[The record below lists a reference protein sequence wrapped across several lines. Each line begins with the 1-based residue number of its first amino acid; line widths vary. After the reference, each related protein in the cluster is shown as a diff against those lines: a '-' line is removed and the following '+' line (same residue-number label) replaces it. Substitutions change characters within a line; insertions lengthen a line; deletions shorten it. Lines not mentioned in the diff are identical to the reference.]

1 LLNSYNT
8 SFFGKFKY
16 KNKLFNFEPRYLS
29 KRGGISVPINDNFRQ
44 LMEQHTERL
53 IRVAYY
59 YTKDLQIA
67 EDLVQDVFIK
77 FYHKQS
83 SLKDVA
89 DISAYLSRMTINRC
103 KDYLKSW
110 HVRKVQFQQKWVE
123 QVEKNEFNRFI
134 QKDEEQIIG
143 EAIMRLPLKHRE
155 ALVYYY
161 FEEMT
166 IPAIAQLLQIPQSTV
181 KTRLVRGRELLKT
194 ELQDIEWEVLLHE

>member
-1 LLNSYNT
+1 MPS
-8 SFFGKFKY
+8 
-16 KNKLFNFEPRYLS
+16 
-29 KRGGISVPINDNFRQ
+29 NDAFTQ

-59 YTKDLQIA
+59 YTKELQTA

-83 SLKDVA
+83 ALKDVN
-89 DISAYLSRMTINRC
+89 DFSAYLTRMTINRC

-110 HVRKVQFQQKWVE
+110 HVRKVQFQQKWIE
-123 QVEKNEFNRFI
+123 QVQKEEFDRFV
-134 QKDEEQIIG
+134 QQDEEQIIG

-166 IPAIAQLLQIPQSTV
+166 IPSIAQLLQIPQSTV
-181 KTRLVRGRELLKT
+181 KTRLVRGRELLKA
-194 ELQDIEWEVLLHE
+194 ELKGIEWEVLLHE

>member
-1 LLNSYNT
+1 MPS
-8 SFFGKFKY
+8 
-16 KNKLFNFEPRYLS
+16 
-29 KRGGISVPINDNFRQ
+29 NDAFTK

-59 YTKDLQIA
+59 YTKELQTA

-83 SLKDVA
+83 ALKDVN
-89 DISAYLSRMTINRC
+89 DFSAYLTRMTINRC

-110 HVRKVQFQQKWVE
+110 HVRKVQFQQKWIE
-123 QVEKNEFNRFI
+123 QVQKEEFDRFV
-134 QKDEEQIIG
+134 QQDEEQIIG

-166 IPAIAQLLQIPQSTV
+166 IPSIAQLLQIPQSTV
-181 KTRLVRGRELLKT
+181 KTRLVRGRELLKA
-194 ELQDIEWEVLLHE
+194 ELKGIEWEVLLHE

>member
-1 LLNSYNT
+1 MPS
-8 SFFGKFKY
+8 
-16 KNKLFNFEPRYLS
+16 
-29 KRGGISVPINDNFRQ
+29 NDAFTQ

-59 YTKDLQIA
+59 YTKELQTA

-83 SLKDVA
+83 ALNDVN
-89 DISAYLSRMTINRC
+89 DFSAYLTRMTINRC

-123 QVEKNEFNRFI
+123 QVQKEEFDRFV
-134 QKDEEQIIG
+134 QQDEEQIIG

-166 IPAIAQLLQIPQSTV
+166 IPSIAQLLQIPQSTV
-181 KTRLVRGRELLKT
+181 KTRLVRGRELLKA
-194 ELQDIEWEVLLHE
+194 ELKGIEWEVLLHE

>member
-1 LLNSYNT
+1 MPS
-8 SFFGKFKY
+8 
-16 KNKLFNFEPRYLS
+16 
-29 KRGGISVPINDNFRQ
+29 NDAFTK

-59 YTKDLQIA
+59 YTKELQTA

-83 SLKDVA
+83 ALKDIN
-89 DISAYLSRMTINRC
+89 DFSAYLTRMTINRC

-123 QVEKNEFNRFI
+123 QVQKEEFDRFV
-134 QKDEEQIIG
+134 QQDEEQIIG

-166 IPAIAQLLQIPQSTV
+166 IPSIAQLLQIPQSTV
-181 KTRLVRGRELLKT
+181 KTRLVRGRELLKA
-194 ELQDIEWEVLLHE
+194 ELKGIEWEVLLHE

>member
-1 LLNSYNT
+1 
-8 SFFGKFKY
+8 
-16 KNKLFNFEPRYLS
+16 
-29 KRGGISVPINDNFRQ
+29 
-44 LMEQHTERL
+44 MEQHTERL

-67 EDLVQDVFIK
+67 EDLVQEVFIK

-83 SLKDVA
+83 SLKEVT

-123 QVEKNEFNRFI
+123 QVEKNEFNRFV
-134 QKDEEQIIG
+134 QQDEEQIIG

-166 IPAIAQLLQIPQSTV
+166 IPSIAQLLQIPQSTV

>member
-1 LLNSYNT
+1 M
-8 SFFGKFKY
+8 
-16 KNKLFNFEPRYLS
+16 
-29 KRGGISVPINDNFRQ
+29 PINDNFRQ

-83 SLKDVA
+83 SLNNVV
-89 DISAYLSRMTINRC
+89 DISAYLTRMTINRC

-123 QVEKNEFNRFI
+123 QVEKNEFNRFV
-134 QKDEEQIIG
+134 QQDEEQIIG

-166 IPAIAQLLQIPQSTV
+166 IPSIAQLLQIPQSTV
-181 KTRLVRGRELLKT
+181 KTRLVRGRELLKA
-194 ELQDIEWEVLLHE
+194 ELQGIEWEVLLHE

>member
-1 LLNSYNT
+1 MPS
-8 SFFGKFKY
+8 
-16 KNKLFNFEPRYLS
+16 
-29 KRGGISVPINDNFRQ
+29 NDAFTK

-59 YTKDLQIA
+59 YTKELQTA

-83 SLKDVA
+83 ALKDVN
-89 DISAYLSRMTINRC
+89 DFSAYLTRMTINRC

-110 HVRKVQFQQKWVE
+110 HVRKVQFQQKWIE
-123 QVEKNEFNRFI
+123 QVQKEEFDRFV
-134 QKDEEQIIG
+134 QQDEEQIIG
-143 EAIMRLPLKHRE
+143 EAIMRLPLMHRE

-166 IPAIAQLLQIPQSTV
+166 IPSIAQLLQIPQSTV
-181 KTRLVRGRELLKT
+181 KTRLVRGRELLKA
-194 ELQDIEWEVLLHE
+194 ELKGIEWEVLLHE

>member
-1 LLNSYNT
+1 MPS
-8 SFFGKFKY
+8 
-16 KNKLFNFEPRYLS
+16 
-29 KRGGISVPINDNFRQ
+29 NDAFTK

-59 YTKDLQIA
+59 YTKELQTA

-83 SLKDVA
+83 ALKDVN
-89 DISAYLSRMTINRC
+89 DFSAYLTRMTINRC

-123 QVEKNEFNRFI
+123 QVQKEEFDRFV
-134 QKDEEQIIG
+134 QQDEEQIIG

-166 IPAIAQLLQIPQSTV
+166 IPSIAQLLQIPQSTV
-181 KTRLVRGRELLKT
+181 KTRLVRGRELLKA
-194 ELQDIEWEVLLHE
+194 ELKGIEWEVLLHE

>member
-1 LLNSYNT
+1 M
-8 SFFGKFKY
+8 
-16 KNKLFNFEPRYLS
+16 
-29 KRGGISVPINDNFRQ
+29 PINDTFRQ

-59 YTKDLQIA
+59 YTKDLQTA

-83 SLKDVA
+83 ALKDVE

-123 QVEKNEFNRFI
+123 QVQKEEYDRFV
-134 QKDEEQIIG
+134 QQDEG
-143 EAIMRLPLKHRE
+143 K
-155 ALVYYY
+155 
-161 FEEMT
+161 
-166 IPAIAQLLQIPQSTV
+166 
-181 KTRLVRGRELLKT
+181 
-194 ELQDIEWEVLLHE
+194 

>member
-1 LLNSYNT
+1 MPS
-8 SFFGKFKY
+8 
-16 KNKLFNFEPRYLS
+16 
-29 KRGGISVPINDNFRQ
+29 NDAFTK

-59 YTKDLQIA
+59 YTKELQTA

-83 SLKDVA
+83 ALKDIN
-89 DISAYLSRMTINRC
+89 DFSAYLTRMTINRC

-110 HVRKVQFQQKWVE
+110 HVRKVQFQQKWIE
-123 QVEKNEFNRFI
+123 QVQKEEFDRFV
-134 QKDEEQIIG
+134 QQDEEQIIG

-166 IPAIAQLLQIPQSTV
+166 IPSIAQLLQIPQSTV
-181 KTRLVRGRELLKT
+181 KTRLVRGRELLKA
-194 ELQDIEWEVLLHE
+194 ELKGIEWEVLLHE

>member
-1 LLNSYNT
+1 MPS
-8 SFFGKFKY
+8 
-16 KNKLFNFEPRYLS
+16 
-29 KRGGISVPINDNFRQ
+29 NDAFTQ

-59 YTKDLQIA
+59 YTKELQTA

-83 SLKDVA
+83 ALKDVN
-89 DISAYLSRMTINRC
+89 DFSAYLTRMTINRC

-123 QVEKNEFNRFI
+123 QVQKEEFDRFV
-134 QKDEEQIIG
+134 QQDEEQIIG

-166 IPAIAQLLQIPQSTV
+166 IPSIAQLLQIPQSTV
-181 KTRLVRGRELLKT
+181 KTRLVRGRELLKA
-194 ELQDIEWEVLLHE
+194 ELKGIEWEVLLHE

>member
-1 LLNSYNT
+1 MPS
-8 SFFGKFKY
+8 
-16 KNKLFNFEPRYLS
+16 
-29 KRGGISVPINDNFRQ
+29 NDAFTK

-59 YTKDLQIA
+59 YTKELQTA

-83 SLKDVA
+83 ALNDVN
-89 DISAYLSRMTINRC
+89 DFSAYLTRMTINRC

-123 QVEKNEFNRFI
+123 QVQKEEFDRFV
-134 QKDEEQIIG
+134 QQDEEQIIG

-166 IPAIAQLLQIPQSTV
+166 IPSIAQLLQIPQSTV
-181 KTRLVRGRELLKT
+181 KTRLVRGRKLLKA
-194 ELQDIEWEVLLHE
+194 ELKGIEWEVLLHE

>member
-1 LLNSYNT
+1 M
-8 SFFGKFKY
+8 
-16 KNKLFNFEPRYLS
+16 
-29 KRGGISVPINDNFRQ
+29 PINDTFRQ
-44 LMEQHTERL
+44 LMDQHTERL

-83 SLKDVA
+83 ALKNVE

-123 QVEKNEFNRFI
+123 HVEKEGFNRFI
-134 QKDEEQIIG
+134 QQDEEQIIG

-166 IPAIAQLLQIPQSTV
+166 IPSIAQLLQIPQSTV

-194 ELQDIEWEVLLHE
+194 ELQGIEWEVLLHE

>member
-1 LLNSYNT
+1 MPS
-8 SFFGKFKY
+8 
-16 KNKLFNFEPRYLS
+16 
-29 KRGGISVPINDNFRQ
+29 NDAFTQ

-59 YTKDLQIA
+59 YTKELQTA

-83 SLKDVA
+83 ALKDVN
-89 DISAYLSRMTINRC
+89 DFSAYLTRMTINRC

-123 QVEKNEFNRFI
+123 QVQKEEFDRFV
-134 QKDEEQIIG
+134 QQDEEQIIG

-166 IPAIAQLLQIPQSTV
+166 IPSIAQLLQIPQSTV
-181 KTRLVRGRELLKT
+181 KTRLVRGRKLLKA
-194 ELQDIEWEVLLHE
+194 ELKGIEWEVLLHE

>member
-1 LLNSYNT
+1 M
-8 SFFGKFKY
+8 
-16 KNKLFNFEPRYLS
+16 
-29 KRGGISVPINDNFRQ
+29 PINDPFRQ

-59 YTKDLQIA
+59 YTKDLQTA
-67 EDLVQDVFIK
+67 EDLIQEVFIK

-83 SLKDVA
+83 SLKDIEDV
-89 DISAYLSRMTINRC
+89 SAYLSRMTINRC

-110 HVRKVQFQQKWVE
+110 HVRKVKLQQKWEE
-123 QVEKNEFNRFI
+123 QVEKEVFNHFV
-134 QKDEEQIIG
+134 QQDEEHMIG

-166 IPAIAQLLQIPQSTV
+166 ISSIAQLLQIPQSTV
-181 KTRLVRGRELLKT
+181 KTRLVRGRKLLKT
-194 ELQDIEWEVLLHE
+194 ELHGIEWEVLLHE

>member
-1 LLNSYNT
+1 MPS
-8 SFFGKFKY
+8 
-16 KNKLFNFEPRYLS
+16 
-29 KRGGISVPINDNFRQ
+29 NDAFTK

-59 YTKDLQIA
+59 YTKELQTA

-83 SLKDVA
+83 ALKDVN
-89 DISAYLSRMTINRC
+89 DFSAYLTRMTINRC

-123 QVEKNEFNRFI
+123 QVQKEEFDRFV
-134 QKDEEQIIG
+134 QQDEEQIIG
-143 EAIMRLPLKHRE
+143 EAIMRLPLMHRE

-166 IPAIAQLLQIPQSTV
+166 IPSIAQLLQIPQSTV
-181 KTRLVRGRELLKT
+181 KTRLVRGRELLKA
-194 ELQDIEWEVLLHE
+194 ELKGIEWEVLLHE

>member
-1 LLNSYNT
+1 MPS
-8 SFFGKFKY
+8 
-16 KNKLFNFEPRYLS
+16 
-29 KRGGISVPINDNFRQ
+29 NDAFTQ

-59 YTKDLQIA
+59 YTKELQTA

-83 SLKDVA
+83 ALNDVN
-89 DISAYLSRMTINRC
+89 DFSAYLTRMTINRC

-123 QVEKNEFNRFI
+123 QVQKEEFDRFV
-134 QKDEEQIIG
+134 QQDEEQIIG

-166 IPAIAQLLQIPQSTV
+166 IPSIAQLLQIPQSTV
-181 KTRLVRGRELLKT
+181 KTRLVRGRKLLKA
-194 ELQDIEWEVLLHE
+194 ELKGIEWEVLLHE

>member
-1 LLNSYNT
+1 MPS
-8 SFFGKFKY
+8 
-16 KNKLFNFEPRYLS
+16 
-29 KRGGISVPINDNFRQ
+29 NDAFTQ

-59 YTKDLQIA
+59 YTKELQTA

-83 SLKDVA
+83 ALKDVN
-89 DISAYLSRMTINRC
+89 DFSAYLTRMTINRC

-123 QVEKNEFNRFI
+123 QVQKEEFDRFV
-134 QKDEEQIIG
+134 QQDEEQIIG
-143 EAIMRLPLKHRE
+143 EAIMRLPLMHRE

-166 IPAIAQLLQIPQSTV
+166 IPSIAQLLQIPQSTV
-181 KTRLVRGRELLKT
+181 KTRLVRGRELLKA
-194 ELQDIEWEVLLHE
+194 ELKGIEWEVLLHE

>member
-1 LLNSYNT
+1 MPS
-8 SFFGKFKY
+8 
-16 KNKLFNFEPRYLS
+16 
-29 KRGGISVPINDNFRQ
+29 NDAFTK

-59 YTKDLQIA
+59 YTKELQTA

-83 SLKDVA
+83 ALKDIN
-89 DISAYLSRMTINRC
+89 DFSAYLTRMTINRC

-110 HVRKVQFQQKWVE
+110 NVRKVQFQQKWVE
-123 QVEKNEFNRFI
+123 QVQKEEFDRFV
-134 QKDEEQIIG
+134 QQDEEQIIG

-166 IPAIAQLLQIPQSTV
+166 IPSIAQLLQIPQSTV
-181 KTRLVRGRELLKT
+181 KTRLVRGRELLKA
-194 ELQDIEWEVLLHE
+194 ELKGIEWEVLLHE

>member
-1 LLNSYNT
+1 MPS
-8 SFFGKFKY
+8 
-16 KNKLFNFEPRYLS
+16 
-29 KRGGISVPINDNFRQ
+29 NDAFTK

-59 YTKDLQIA
+59 YTKELQTA

-83 SLKDVA
+83 SLKGVEDVP
-89 DISAYLSRMTINRC
+89 AYLTRMTINRC

-123 QVEKNEFNRFI
+123 QVQKEEFDRFV
-134 QKDEEQIIG
+134 QQDEEQIIG

-166 IPAIAQLLQIPQSTV
+166 IPSIAQLLQIPQSTV
-181 KTRLVRGRELLKT
+181 KTRLVRGRELLKA
-194 ELQDIEWEVLLHE
+194 ELKGIEWEVLLHE

>member
-1 LLNSYNT
+1 MPS
-8 SFFGKFKY
+8 
-16 KNKLFNFEPRYLS
+16 
-29 KRGGISVPINDNFRQ
+29 NDAITK

-59 YTKDLQIA
+59 YTKELQTA

-83 SLKDVA
+83 ALKDVN
-89 DISAYLSRMTINRC
+89 DLSAYLTRMTINHC

-123 QVEKNEFNRFI
+123 QVQKEEFDRFV
-134 QKDEEQIIG
+134 QQDEEQIIG

-166 IPAIAQLLQIPQSTV
+166 IPSIAQLLQVPQSTV
-181 KTRLVRGRELLKT
+181 KTRLVRGRKLLKT
-194 ELQDIEWEVLLHE
+194 ELQGIEWEVLLHE